1 MFAVVVVVIIVVVD
15 RCCTLI
21 VAVLIVLVTN
31 LWNTPFIG
39 YRVRVWDSV
48 DVGVIGKMIRYP
60 SRRLGGISTEWERS
74 ARY

>member
-1 MFAVVVVVIIVVVD
+1 MIIVVVVVVVTVVVIVH
-15 RCCTLI
+15 CCTL
-21 VAVLIVLVTN
+21 VMALLITN
-31 LWNTPFIG
+31 LWNTPFVS
-39 YRVRVWDSV
+39 YQVRVWDSV